1 RALADRAAPV
11 VGSSLRSV
19 RHIRQTTQNNGIHI
33 MSAHFAINP
42 KRDIVLERFMDAPR
56 RRVWEALTKPEHLK
70 EWYMP
75 KPWGDVTKCE
85 MDVRPGGIFSIDIA
99 TANGQ
104 EVPNLGCFLEVV
116 PMERLVW
123 TSMLFPG
130 YRPAVFDDIPITAII
145 TMEAVGTGTRYVFTA
160 LHRDEA
166 DCEKDKE
173 SGWLE
178 GTEIALD
185 QLVAHVNSM
194 K

>member
-1 RALADRAAPV
+1 MSTQLA
-11 VGSSLRSV
+11 
-19 RHIRQTTQNNGIHI
+19 T
-33 MSAHFAINP
+33 NP
-42 KRDIVLERFMDAPR
+42 TLDLVIERFIDAPTR
-56 RRVWEALTKPEHLK
+56 LVWEALTKPEHLK

-75 KPWGDVTKCE
+75 KDWGRVSRAE

-99 TANGQ
+99 GADGQ
-104 EVPNLGCFLEVV
+104 EFPNLGCFLEVV

-130 YRPAVFDDIPITAII
+130 YRPAVFDDIPITAIV
-145 TMEAVGTGTRYVFTA
+145 TMESVGTGTRYVFTA
-160 LHRDEA
+160 LHRNEA
-166 DCEKDKE
+166 DCENNKA

-185 QLVAHVNSM
+185 QLVAHVQSM

>member
-1 RALADRAAPV
+1 MITSEQFTFNPKLD
-11 VGSSLRSV
+11 
-19 RHIRQTTQNNGIHI
+19 
-33 MSAHFAINP
+33 FAI
-42 KRDIVLERFMDAPR
+42 ERFIDAPTR
-56 RRVWEALTKPEHLK
+56 LVWEALTKPEHLK

-75 KPWGDVTKCE
+75 KPWGRVARAE

-99 TANGQ
+99 VANGP
-104 EVPNLGCFLEVV
+104 EVPNLGCFLDVV

-145 TMEAVGTGTRYVFTA
+145 TMEAAGTGTRYVFTA

-166 DCEKDKE
+166 DFEKNKE
-173 SGWLE
+173 SGWQQ

-185 QLVAHVNSM
+185 QFVAHVKSM